1 MPCLIQLQVQ
11 LLWTDMCTPVLT
23 ASFALKKISAPVL
36 ANKECHRNNVII
48 CNRITGLSSKMLLD
62 GLSTEIAKY

>member
-1 MPCLIQLQVQ
+1 
-11 LLWTDMCTPVLT
+11 MCTPVLT
-23 ASFALKKISAPVL
+23 ASFALKKITAPVL